1 MSGIEGKVVAITG
14 ASSGIGEATALLLAE
29 RGAKIVLGARR
40 PERLEALAARIE
52 KAGGE
57 AAWVRTD
64 VTRREDLS
72 GLVGLARDRY
82 GKLDVLVSN
91 AGVGLISRL
100 DDLRVEDWEEMIDVN
115 LKGVLYGIAAALP
128 VFREQ
133 GFGHFVNTV
142 STAGLRIVPLQSVYA
157 GTKNAVRTISEG
169 LRQEAGDSLRVTV
182 VSPGAVRTDFA
193 ERMDP
198 AVKEQIDKMM
208 EVALSPDAVARAIAF
223 AIEQPDGVDVG
234 DIVVRPT
241 PRDSPARPHGS
252 GARRGSYFTARPQG
266 RHRAFRSP
274 FRSPSG
280 ALQAHC
286 RCLRRPVPAR
296 RPPSTGWRATR

>member
-1 MSGIEGKVVAITG
+1 MPGIEGKVVAITG

-29 RGAKIVLGARR
+29 RGAKVVLGARR
-40 PERLEALAARIE
+40 PERLQALAARIE
-52 KAGGE
+52 QAGGQ
-57 AAWVRTD
+57 AVHMRTD
-64 VTRREDLS
+64 VKRREDLA

-91 AGVGLISRL
+91 AGIGLISPL

-142 STAGLRIVPLQSVYA
+142 STAGLRIVPLQAVYA

-169 LRQEAGDSLRVTV
+169 LRQEAGDSVRVTV
-182 VSPGAVRTDFA
+182 VSPGVTRTEFADSMAPEMQAQVRD
-193 ERMDP
+193 RMDRMAIP
-198 AVKEQIDKMM
+198 PE
-208 EVALSPDAVARAIAF
+208 AVARAIAF
-223 AIEQPDGVDVG
+223 AIEQPAGVDVG

-241 PRDSPARPHGS
+241 A
-252 GARRGSYFTARPQG
+252 QN
-266 RHRAFRSP
+266 
-274 FRSPSG
+274 
-280 ALQAHC
+280 
-286 RCLRRPVPAR
+286 
-296 RPPSTGWRATR
+296 